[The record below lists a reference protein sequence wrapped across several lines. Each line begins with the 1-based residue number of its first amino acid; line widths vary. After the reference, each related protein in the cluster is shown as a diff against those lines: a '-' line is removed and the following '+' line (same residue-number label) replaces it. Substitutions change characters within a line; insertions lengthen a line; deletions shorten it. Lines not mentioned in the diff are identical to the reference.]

1 MSNEELIHKVVD
13 EISFGLISPK
23 DLRKQSVVEI
33 QTPDTYD
40 EDGTPIT
47 AGLMD
52 GRLGTLEPRQR
63 CKTCGNTAIRCPG
76 HFGHI
81 ELAVPIVHI
90 EFTKIIFDLLK
101 CTCRSCGRILLS
113 EEASKKAQGRIERF
127 NELLGTIP
135 DEVYKEIT
143 SEIKTKQCPYCA
155 SVQYKITFEKPTK
168 FIEQTEAG
176 SEPLTPSMIRERL
189 ERISDEDLEILGFN
203 PKVARPEWMVLQV
216 LPVPP
221 VYVRP
226 SITLESGIRSED
238 DLTHKLVDII
248 RINQRLKE
256 NMEAGAPTL
265 IIQDLSELLQYH
277 VTTYFNNEASG
288 IPPARHRSGRALKTI
303 SQRLKGKE
311 GRFRS
316 NLSGK
321 RVDFSARTVISPDPN
336 LDINEVGVPQD
347 IAMRLSVPEKV
358 TAWNI
363 EEMKKFVINGPEN
376 YPGALYIIRPDGKRI
391 RLEFVVD
398 RTKIADAVELGFVV
412 ERHLKNGDI
421 AIFNRQPSLHRMSI
435 MAHYVRVLPY
445 KTFRLHLCVCPPY
458 NADFDGDEMNL
469 HVPQSEEAR
478 TESLLLMQV
487 QDQIL
492 SPRFGGP
499 IIGAIR
505 DFITSAYY
513 FTRKSNYLTSAQ
525 VNRLLTAT
533 GYYGPLPEP
542 AINDPAPM
550 WSGKQIFSLFL
561 PKTLNYVLKAN
572 ICQGCTKC
580 EEEDCKHDAYV
591 VVKNGQLVSGIIDRR
606 SIGSEQSE
614 SLLHRIIK
622 DYGTQAGRQFL
633 NNITRLLKLFIS
645 MRGFSYTYD
654 QLVLSPRAENRIK
667 KTMERIQKKIDEHIQ
682 NYRDGTLPRLPGQT
696 LEESFEIYVMHELAT
711 ARDEAGKIADDDFT
725 LENAGIV
732 MTRTG
737 ARGSSLNI
745 GQIAACVGQQSV
757 RGKRILRG
765 YAGRALPHFVEGD
778 PSPRAR
784 GFVYNSYQSGLDAI
798 EFFFHAMGGREGLV
812 DTAVRTQQSGYMQR
826 RLINALEHIR
836 LEYDETVRD
845 SAGDIIQFRY
855 GEDGVDPAKSDHGKA
870 VNVSRLIDQIKIGE
884 EKGGTPATPE
894 FIKEQLKDVQE
905 QLTPILMDQL
915 KTNLSKNKLSKKGVE
930 KATTQTAEQYK
941 RALMEPGEAV
951 GIVAAQSIGEPGTQM
966 TLRTFHYAGVKEQN
980 VTLGLPRLI
989 EIVDA
994 RRIPSTPIMTI
1005 YLIGEHAKSK
1015 EGAVKVARDLIYT
1028 SLENLASIIY
1038 EDPVKE
1044 EIVVELTKS
1053 MMDDRAITM
1062 DDLKERLEAQLQNAT
1077 VNVLDDRVEI
1087 KPKKAEALKRMLG
1100 KIPGLHVKGVP
1111 DIKRV
1116 LVTEES
1122 GEWVIRTDGSNL
1134 SKVLEITGVDTSR
1147 TSTNNIHEIAKTLGI
1162 EASRNALVNEAKGVL
1177 EDQGLDVDVRH
1188 VMLVAD
1194 MMTTTGD
1201 VQQIGRHGISGKKA
1215 SVLARAAFE
1224 ITVPNIVEAAV
1235 KGESDPLAGV
1245 TENVI
1250 VGQSIPI
1257 GTGLVELYM
1266 STFEKQEKEGGKTE
1280 T

>member
-1 MSNEELIHKVVD
+1 MSQQEELIHKIVD

-40 EDGTPIT
+40 EDGAPIT

-101 CTCRSCGRILLS
+101 ATCRSCGRILLS
-113 EEASKKAQGRIERF
+113 EDAAKKARARIERY

-135 DEVYKEIT
+135 DEVYKEIMT
-143 SEIKTKQCPYCA
+143 EIKAKQCPYCA
-155 SVQYKITFEKPTK
+155 SAQYKITFEKPTK

-189 ERISDEDLEILGFN
+189 ERVSDEDLEILGFN

-288 IPPARHRSGRALKTI
+288 IPPARHRSGRALKTL

-336 LDINEVGVPQD
+336 LDINEVGVPVD
-347 IAMRLSVPEKV
+347 VAMRLSVPEKV

-363 EEMKKFVINGPEN
+363 EELKKLVINGPEN

-398 RTKIADAVELGFVV
+398 RTKIAEAVELGFVV

-478 TESLLLMQV
+478 TEALLLMQV

-513 FTRKSNYLTSAQ
+513 FTRKGNYLTRGQ
-525 VNRLLTAT
+525 VNRLLTTT
-533 GYYGPLPEP
+533 GYAGELPEP
-542 AINDPAPM
+542 EIKEPQPM

-580 EEEDCKHDAYV
+580 EEEECKHDAYV
-591 VVKNGQLVSGIIDRR
+591 VVRNGQLVSGVIDRK
-606 SIGSEQSE
+606 SIGAEQSE

-622 DYGTQAGRQFL
+622 DYGTQAGREFL
-633 NNITRLLKLFIS
+633 NKITHLLKLYIS

-654 QLVLSPRAENRIK
+654 QLVLSPKARNRMA
-667 KTMERIQKKIDEHIQ
+667 KTMERIQKKIDEHIE
-682 NYRDGTLPRLPGQT
+682 NFRNGTLPRLPGQT
-696 LEESFEIYVMHELAT
+696 LEESFEIYVMHELAI
-711 ARDEAGKIADDDFT
+711 ARDESGKIADEDFT

-745 GQIAACVGQQSV
+745 GQMAACVGQQSV

-765 YAGRALPHFVEGD
+765 YAGRALPHFVDGD

-784 GFVYNSYQSGLDAI
+784 GFVYNSYQTGLDAI

-836 LEYDETVRD
+836 LEYDSTVRD

-884 EKGGTPATPE
+884 EKGEAASAE
-894 FIKEQLKDVQE
+894 EIKKQLKRVED
-905 QLTPILMDQL
+905 QLTPILLNQL
-915 KTNLSKNKLSKKGVE
+915 KQNFAKNKLTKKSVE
-930 KATTQTAEQYK
+930 KATTSTAEQYK

-1005 YLIGEHAKSK
+1005 YLTGEHAKSK
-1015 EGAVKVARDLIYT
+1015 EGAVEIARNIIYT
-1028 SLENLASIIY
+1028 SVENLASAIY
-1038 EDPVKE
+1038 EDPVRE
-1044 EIVVELTKS
+1044 EIVIELSKS

-1062 DDLKERLEAQLQNAT
+1062 DELKQRLELQNAT
-1077 VNVLDDRVEI
+1077 VTITDNTVQI
-1087 KPKKAEALKRMLG
+1087 KPKKAEQLKTNAG
-1100 KIPGLHVKGVP
+1100 Q
-1111 DIKRV
+1111 D
-1116 LVTEES
+1116 
-1122 GEWVIRTDGSNL
+1122 
-1134 SKVLEITGVDTSR
+1134 SR
-1147 TSTNNIHEIAKTLGI
+1147 LPS
-1162 EASRNALVNEAKGVL
+1162 
-1177 EDQGLDVDVRH
+1177 
-1188 VMLVAD
+1188 
-1194 MMTTTGD
+1194 
-1201 VQQIGRHGISGKKA
+1201 
-1215 SVLARAAFE
+1215 
-1224 ITVPNIVEAAV
+1224 
-1235 KGESDPLAGV
+1235 
-1245 TENVI
+1245 
-1250 VGQSIPI
+1250 
-1257 GTGLVELYM
+1257 
-1266 STFEKQEKEGGKTE
+1266 
-1280 T
+1280 

>member
-1 MSNEELIHKVVD
+1 MSQEELIHKIVD

-40 EDGTPIT
+40 EDGAPIT

-101 CTCRSCGRILLS
+101 ATCRTCGRILLS
-113 EEASKKAQGRIERF
+113 EDGTKKARQRLERF

-135 DEVYKEIT
+135 DEIYKEILT
-143 SEIKTKQCPYCA
+143 DIKAKQCPYCA
-155 SVQYKITFEKPTK
+155 AAQFKITFEKPTK

-189 ERISDEDLEILGFN
+189 ERVSDEDLEILGFN

-288 IPPARHRSGRALKTI
+288 IPPARHRSGRALKTL

-347 IAMRLSVPEKV
+347 VAMRLSIPEKV

-398 RTKIADAVELGFVV
+398 RTKIAEAVELGFVV

-513 FTRKSNYLTSAQ
+513 FTKKGNYLTRSQ
-525 VNRLLTAT
+525 VNRLLTTTNYT
-533 GYYGPLPEP
+533 GPVPEP
-542 AINDPAPM
+542 
-550 WSGKQIFSLFL
+550 
-561 PKTLNYVLKAN
+561 
-572 ICQGCTKC
+572 
-580 EEEDCKHDAYV
+580 E
-591 VVKNGQLVSGIIDRR
+591 
-606 SIGSEQSE
+606 
-614 SLLHRIIK
+614 IK
-622 DYGTQAGRQFL
+622 DARTHVVRQ
-633 NNITRLLKLFIS
+633 
-645 MRGFSYTYD
+645 
-654 QLVLSPRAENRIK
+654 
-667 KTMERIQKKIDEHIQ
+667 
-682 NYRDGTLPRLPGQT
+682 
-696 LEESFEIYVMHELAT
+696 
-711 ARDEAGKIADDDFT
+711 
-725 LENAGIV
+725 
-732 MTRTG
+732 
-737 ARGSSLNI
+737 
-745 GQIAACVGQQSV
+745 
-757 RGKRILRG
+757 
-765 YAGRALPHFVEGD
+765 
-778 PSPRAR
+778 
-784 GFVYNSYQSGLDAI
+784 
-798 EFFFHAMGGREGLV
+798 
-812 DTAVRTQQSGYMQR
+812 
-826 RLINALEHIR
+826 
-836 LEYDETVRD
+836 
-845 SAGDIIQFRY
+845 
-855 GEDGVDPAKSDHGKA
+855 
-870 VNVSRLIDQIKIGE
+870 
-884 EKGGTPATPE
+884 
-894 FIKEQLKDVQE
+894 
-905 QLTPILMDQL
+905 
-915 KTNLSKNKLSKKGVE
+915 TNLQPIPTKNS
-930 KATTQTAEQYK
+930 
-941 RALMEPGEAV
+941 
-951 GIVAAQSIGEPGTQM
+951 
-966 TLRTFHYAGVKEQN
+966 
-980 VTLGLPRLI
+980 
-989 EIVDA
+989 
-994 RRIPSTPIMTI
+994 
-1005 YLIGEHAKSK
+1005 
-1015 EGAVKVARDLIYT
+1015 
-1028 SLENLASIIY
+1028 
-1038 EDPVKE
+1038 
-1044 EIVVELTKS
+1044 
-1053 MMDDRAITM
+1053 
-1062 DDLKERLEAQLQNAT
+1062 QL
-1077 VNVLDDRVEI
+1077 LF
-1087 KPKKAEALKRMLG
+1087 
-1100 KIPGLHVKGVP
+1100 
-1111 DIKRV
+1111 
-1116 LVTEES
+1116 ES
-1122 GEWVIRTDGSNL
+1122 
-1134 SKVLEITGVDTSR
+1134 
-1147 TSTNNIHEIAKTLGI
+1147 
-1162 EASRNALVNEAKGVL
+1162 
-1177 EDQGLDVDVRH
+1177 
-1188 VMLVAD
+1188 
-1194 MMTTTGD
+1194 
-1201 VQQIGRHGISGKKA
+1201 
-1215 SVLARAAFE
+1215 
-1224 ITVPNIVEAAV
+1224 
-1235 KGESDPLAGV
+1235 
-1245 TENVI
+1245 
-1250 VGQSIPI
+1250 
-1257 GTGLVELYM
+1257 
-1266 STFEKQEKEGGKTE
+1266 
-1280 T
+1280 